1 MKSDMD
7 NQKHCIT
14 CLDDV
19 NLPYTKLAVAKTV
32 IPICNFQI
40 IPVFFN
46 LTTHTT
52 DPYTLKQS

>member
-1 MKSDMD
+1 MD